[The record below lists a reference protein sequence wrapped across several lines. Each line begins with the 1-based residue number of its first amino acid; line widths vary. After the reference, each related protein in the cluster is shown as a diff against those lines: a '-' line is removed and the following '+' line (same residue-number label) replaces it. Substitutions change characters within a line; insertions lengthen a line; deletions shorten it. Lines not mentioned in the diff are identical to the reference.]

1 MAIVRS
7 CHGNAAL
14 IQLQREDG
22 KPLISGRRVTGF
34 SDFDERLSGT
44 RDQFPFYLQDA
55 MADAS
60 AKYEKALLPF
70 TSYVVTDGRLV
81 TGQKPRSSKAV
92 ASQVL
97 SLLQSKAESAA
108 R

>member
-1 MAIVRS
+1 
-7 CHGNAAL
+7 
-14 IQLQREDG
+14 
-22 KPLISGRRVTGF
+22 
-34 SDFDERLSGT
+34 
-44 RDQFPFYLQDA
+44 

-60 AKYEKALLPF
+60 AKYEKALPPF

-92 ASQVL
+92 ARQVL
-97 SLLQSKAESAA
+97 SLLQPKAESAA